1 MAKKKK
7 DKRQGITRRDFFKYT
22 AAAGA
27 TGTLVDWAFV
37 GPSVA
42 QAASTTLSSCQYCS
56 VDCGLKIAVDTAGD
70 VVDIYGDED
79 HVISRGALCSK
90 GSASIQLVN
99 NPRRLGVPGGTRP
112 DGCDTD
118 GPWIKK
124 GNTWYD
130 IDDYFGSQ
138 YDNDAKRWDKAL
150 EEIATAFAGYSKNA
164 ISPGDPT
171 RIGLAGG
178 TPCNNEEGYLFR
190 KVFSLMGCNSTDNS
204 ARI

>member
-1 MAKKKK
+1 MARKKK
-7 DKRQGITRRDFFKYT
+7 DKRSGITRRDFFKYT

-27 TGTLVDWAFV
+27 TGTLVDWTLV

-42 QAASTTLSSCQYCS
+42 QAQVASTVLSSCQYCS
-56 VDCGLKIAVDTAGD
+56 VDCGLKISVDGAGN

-99 NPRRLGVPGGTRP
+99 NPNRIGVPGGTRP
-112 DGCDTD
+112 PGCNTD
-118 GPWIKK
+118 GPWKK
-124 GNTWYD
+124 TGDTWSD
-130 IDDYFGSQ
+130 IS
-138 YDNDAKRWDKAL
+138 WDTAL
-150 EEIATAFAGYSKNA
+150 TEIANAFAPYSKNYT
-164 ISPGDPT
+164 PGGDPT
-171 RIGLAGG
+171 QIGLAGG

>member
-7 DKRQGITRRDFFKYT
+7 DKRRGITRRDFFKYT
-22 AAAGA
+22 TAAGA

-99 NPRRLGVPGGTRP
+99 NPRRV
-112 DGCDTD
+112 TD
-118 GPWIKK
+118 SPKKRTGNGPWTNI
-124 GNTWYD
+124 TW
-130 IDDYFGSQ
+130 
-138 YDNDAKRWDKAL
+138 DAAL

-164 ISPGDPT
+164 ILPGDPT

-204 ARI
+204 ARL

>member
-7 DKRQGITRRDFFKYT
+7 DRRRGITRRDFFKYT
-22 AAAGA
+22 TAAGA
-27 TGTLVDWAFV
+27 TGTLLDWAFV

-99 NPRRLGVPGGTRP
+99 NPRRIIDSPKIRIGNGDWEDISWDDALG
-112 DGCDTD
+112 
-118 GPWIKK
+118 
-124 GNTWYD
+124 
-130 IDDYFGSQ
+130 
-138 YDNDAKRWDKAL
+138 
-150 EEIATAFAGYSKNA
+150 EIAEKFAQYSKNRA
-164 ISPGDPT
+164 GGPFPDDAKK
-171 RIGLAGG
+171 IGLAGG